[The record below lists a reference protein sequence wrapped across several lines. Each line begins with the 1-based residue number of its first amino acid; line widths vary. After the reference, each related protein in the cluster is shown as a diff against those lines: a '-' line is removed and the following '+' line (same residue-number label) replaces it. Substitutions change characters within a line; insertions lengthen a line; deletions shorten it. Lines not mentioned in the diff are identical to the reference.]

1 MVKLRIRVN
10 QSSTIEEIAEVFEN
24 ILNCGQKEVELNHL
38 IKIVEALGGEY
49 VTEKKVVKDQK
60 KSLDMKF
67 CIMILSIVMVHLV
80 LIEYMAVKKIL
91 KYEWKMLK
99 DGSRLV

>member
-49 VTEKKVVKDQK
+49 VTGK
-60 KSLDMKF
+60 KSGKGSKEKF
-67 CIMILSIVMVHLV
+67 RHEILHNDSFYCDGTFGIDRIHGGKENIKVRM
-80 LIEYMAVKKIL
+80 EDVKR
-91 KYEWKMLK
+91 W
-99 DGSRLV
+99 V